1 MLRIS
6 KLTDYAVVLAT
17 YLAGQGREE
26 RHNVRDLASVTGIHP
41 PTVSKILKHLA
52 RCGIVESQR
61 GARGG
66 YRLAAR
72 PDQIPIAS
80 IIEALEGPIAV
91 TECASEETSGACE
104 YEGRCDV
111 QANWQQINA
120 VVNRALASV
129 SLADMRSPEPA
140 PQLVT
145 LGVPPAVRTTEAGAL
160 GGERPGPLDAM
171 AHHRQGPTSGPE
183 RP

>member
-17 YLAGQGREE
+17 YLAGRGREE
-26 RHNVRDLASVTGIHP
+26 RYNVRDLAAVTGIHQ

-66 YRLAAR
+66 YRLAAH
-72 PDQIPIAS
+72 PEQIPIVS

-91 TECASEETSGACE
+91 TECASEMTSGACE

-111 QANWQQINA
+111 QANWQQINT
-120 VVNRALASV
+120 VVSRALASV
-129 SLADMRSPEPA
+129 SLADMRAPEPA

-145 LGVPPAVRTTEAGAL
+145 LSATPAVRAVE
-160 GGERPGPLDAM
+160 
-171 AHHRQGPTSGPE
+171 
-183 RP
+183 

>member
-17 YLAGQGREE
+17 YLAGRSRDE
-26 RHNVRDLASVTGIHP
+26 RHNVRDLAAATGIHQ

-52 RCGIVESQR
+52 RCGIVDSQR

-66 YRLAAR
+66 YRLAER
-72 PDQIPIAS
+72 PEHIPIAS

-91 TECASEETSGACE
+91 TECASDQTSGACE

-120 VVNRALASV
+120 VVNRALESV
-129 SLADMRSPEPA
+129 SLADMRSPRPE
-140 PQLVT
+140 LVT
-145 LGVPPAVRTTEAGAL
+145 LGAVSGRRQGVAGAAASTGPA
-160 GGERPGPLDAM
+160 GGSEGP
-171 AHHRQGPTSGPE
+171 
-183 RP
+183 

>member
-1 MLRIS
+1 
-6 KLTDYAVVLAT
+6 VVLAT
-17 YLAGQGREE
+17 YLAGRDGDE
-26 RHNVRDLASVTGIHP
+26 RHNVRDLAAVTGIHA

-52 RCGIVESQR
+52 RRGIVESQR

-66 YRLAAR
+66 YRLASR
-72 PDQIPIAS
+72 PTEIPIAS

-129 SLADMRSPEPA
+129 SLADMRAPEPPA
-140 PQLVT
+140 QLVT
-145 LGVPPAVRTTEAGAL
+145 LSRARATGQVGDASDSIPLHDFRNASGPAAGT
-160 GGERPGPLDAM
+160 ERP
-171 AHHRQGPTSGPE
+171 
-183 RP
+183 